1 MITSHLKYHFDQIM
15 ARGVPAQ
22 LGLLAL
28 VCTAFVLVSSSL
40 VLLAGPEFTYEDNPV
55 RTIPELIWVCLLHTI
70 DPGMIACTEGEWT
83 ALFIFLGVTVGGVST
98 VGALIGIISAGIEEK
113 MDELRKGR
121 SKILEKG
128 HIAILGWDARV
139 PEIVSELAIA
149 NEEVG
154 GKKSRARIAI
164 LANRDIDRMEED
176 LEDVDLR
183 TSSLILRR
191 GDPIDQDDLA
201 IVSIDTARS
210 IIIPAP
216 ISPTGDAEVTKTL
229 LALSNYSNHS
239 LHHVVAELAARESHA
254 LAQSVAPDAN
264 LLCADEIVSQ
274 IIAQSVIEPGL
285 TEVYQ
290 DLLDFS
296 GSEFYTFVINDNHLA
311 VGMTFA
317 ELVLSCPEQVP
328 AGLIGVSGI
337 MSLPAQWDTII
348 QPGMSVICLSEDD
361 YGLEIERN
369 AALELP
375 RAKDKPERKEPARD
389 VLVFAGE
396 SKKLPIIQARLE
408 ERQVRVEVRAYAQA
422 GMDNDLARFGT
433 IILLS
438 DESLG
443 VQAADAVAM
452 TLLLRLRNMELT
464 ASIIAEILDPKNI
477 ELMWSARADDCI
489 ASYQLSAY
497 ALTQAAE
504 HPVLVRV
511 IGRLLEEEGVRLK
524 VRPVTGYLSQ
534 EGTFY
539 DLTEAAMAR
548 GEIALG
554 YFANGI
560 DAPLINPP
568 KSAEVPV
575 NEACSAVVLAGKNQG
590 VD

>member
-1 MITSHLKYHFDQIM
+1 MTSHLKYRFDQVM
-15 ARGVPAQ
+15 AKGMPAQ

-28 VCTAFVLVSSSL
+28 SCLVFVLASSVIIFLSGAEFSYFGVQVKGFVDL
-40 VLLAGPEFTYEDNPV
+40 AWTTLMHTLDPAAVGGDEGPWETKLL
-55 RTIPELIWVCLLHTI
+55 
-70 DPGMIACTEGEWT
+70 
-83 ALFIFLGVTVGGVST
+83 FLGVSIGGIAT
-98 VGALIGIISAGIEEK
+98 MGAIIGIISAGIEEK

-121 SKILEKG
+121 SRIVEKG

-164 LANRDIDRMEED
+164 LANRDIDQMEED
-176 LEDVDLR
+176 LEDVDLK

-216 ISPTGDAEVTKTL
+216 ISPTGDAEVTKAL
-229 LALSNYSNHS
+229 LALSGYSNHS
-239 LHHVVAELAARESHA
+239 LHHVVAELAARESHT

-264 LLCADEIVSQ
+264 LLCADEIVSR

-296 GSEFYTFVINDNHLA
+296 GSELYTFQVTDSHLA

-328 AGLIGVSGI
+328 VGLIGVTGV
-337 MSLPAQWDTII
+337 MALPADWDEII
-348 QPGMSVICLSEDD
+348 QPGMSVICLSGDD
-361 YGLEIERN
+361 YGLEIEKN
-369 AALELP
+369 QALDLHRARPKAEPELP
-375 RAKDKPERKEPARD
+375 DRS
-389 VLVFAGE
+389 VLIFAGD

-408 ERQVRVEVRAYAQA
+408 KRQARVKVRAYAQA
-422 GMDNDLARFGT
+422 ELEKPVQYST
-433 IILLS
+433 VILLS

-504 HPVLVRV
+504 NPVLVRV
-511 IGRLLEEEGVRLK
+511 IGRLLEEDGVRLK

-548 GEIALG
+548 EEIALG

-575 NEACSAVVLAGKNQG
+575 GGTCSAVVLAPKG
-590 VD
+590 

>member
-1 MITSHLKYHFDQIM
+1 MTTSHLKYHFDRVM

-28 VCTAFVLVSSSL
+28 SCLAFVLASSVIIFLSGAEFSYFGVQVQGFIDL
-40 VLLAGPEFTYEDNPV
+40 AWTTLMHTMDPAAVGGDEGPWETKLL
-55 RTIPELIWVCLLHTI
+55 
-70 DPGMIACTEGEWT
+70 
-83 ALFIFLGVTVGGVST
+83 FLGVSIGGIAT
-98 VGALIGIISAGIEEK
+98 MGAIIGIISAGIEEK

-121 SKILEKG
+121 SRIVEKG

-164 LANRDIDRMEED
+164 LANRDIDSMEED
-176 LEDVDLR
+176 LEDVDLK

-264 LLCADEIVSQ
+264 LLCADEIVSR
-274 IIAQSVIEPGL
+274 IIAQSVLEPGL

-328 AGLIGVSGI
+328 VGLIGVSGV
-337 MSLPAQWDTII
+337 MSLPADWDEII

-361 YGLEIERN
+361 YGLEIEQN

-375 RAKDKPERKEPARD
+375 GAKARPERQEPARD
-389 VLVFAGE
+389 VLVFAGD
-396 SKKLPIIQARLE
+396 SKKLPIIRDMLEQRQA
-408 ERQVRVEVRAYAQA
+408 RVEVRPYPQA
-422 GMDNDLARFGT
+422 GLEAPVDYST

-452 TLLLRLRNMELT
+452 TLLIRLRSQKLE

-504 HPVLVRV
+504 NPVLVRV
-511 IGRLLEEEGVRLK
+511 VGRLLEEDGVRLK

-539 DLTEAAMAR
+539 DLTESAMAR

-554 YFANGI
+554 FFANGI

-575 NEACSAVVLAGKNQG
+575 GAACSAVVLAGKKQG